1 MTAFKT
7 TSMRIRGTSVE
18 ELEEAG
24 LATDGLI
31 ESTAKLQSQI
41 KALSGVD
48 IMIDSETYKSTYQ
61 IMLEIAKVWDNI
73 SDINQ
78 AALLEAL
85 AGKRNSQVLMS
96 VIQNLDDLTGSYEAA
111 QNAAGAM
118 EEANAIAMDTIT
130 GKTKALSASWQEL
143 SGNLLDSGII
153 KWFMDLA
160 ITVVNVVNDI
170 DQATGGLAG
179 QILLSVTAASAL
191 VVVFGT
197 LRATAVAHGVT
208 ALVGAFQQLISVMT
222 AAGPVAANGAGL
234 LGLISPAG
242 RAVMAISALITVGY
256 NLYKAYRKANPTLG
270 ELREQ
275 MDDLAASCAELNQQ
289 LETNDTRIRELQS
302 LESRTLIEDEE
313 LRKLREE
320 NALLAQQLAIE
331 EGLQKAKQDQY
342 VESFLQ
348 KYQNI
353 TTNTYE
359 YEDVH
364 GNVQRGF
371 EGDIEALARKA
382 EELRELSSQIGA
394 KTAEL
399 STMSPDDSEYNKV
412 SEQLEELEKSYA
424 TLAREVEDD
433 RKRIKE
439 DVDQLPQDVAGAA
452 KELRDA
458 FELIEIDLGAFFGA
472 DAQTTTV
479 NLIHSSAFADVKKY
493 FDSLREE
500 GKLTGET
507 LNDMWAGLEDNDP
520 LKQFLS
526 TLLALNAIADI
537 TPQSL
542 QQVIDAIYGV
552 SMAAQDASMQTM
564 ALRDQIDLH
573 KGRVELLAQAQE
585 EMNDYGLISI
595 GTLEA
600 LASEYPDLN
609 KYLVQT
615 ADGYKLS
622 SGALEDYIQTQE
634 KEATMGL
641 ARAVT
646 AATEIIKYN
655 GLETDSIDQK
665 AQKLKEMLAI
675 RVAEA
680 KVAQEASKD
689 AEMLFRIYGTT
700 TPNFGNFAIEA
711 AESTLEDLNNALAAY
726 TIGNNLRVTAKD
738 AISKS
743 SSEDDPFKE
752 RIEKEI
758 KIYQHKREMD
768 VITDQEYYDFLKLKL
783 AEYEQYATKYEEEI
797 WDLKQEIFNGQR
809 EMLDDWV
816 NDQQKAAER
825 VAMTG
830 NIEGQLAIYRGVID
844 RMKKELDEAYAYG
857 LDANSDYVQNL
868 EAKIRDAAKSILDIT
883 KSVFDDFISYADDFN
898 RWDNIGED
906 LDISKIEMLRAKL
919 KSIQKLLD
927 DGTIS
932 WEDYL
937 DAYNETA
944 KSLYD
949 TQKESI
955 ETIIDLTMALIE
967 QEAEDEIEA
976 LEDQADAYDELIE
989 KKKELLEKTND
1000 EADHEREVAE
1010 LVREIS
1016 KLQSKISQLSLDD
1029 SREAAAQRAELEEEL
1044 YQKQL
1049 ELSDL
1054 QNDYALDQTLEM
1066 LDKAQEANQDTVDAE
1081 KEAIEQSVDTWVK
1094 KYEKAIDRIDND
1106 WDGLY
1111 KDLLD
1116 YQEEYRDSIDG
1127 IDSFETAWRNVE
1139 DTIID
1144 VNENIA
1150 DSISSTIKG
1159 IEDIYQAIEN
1169 VGINPGTPNLNE
1181 DGSWDGTVSGGSSS
1195 TGSNKYSSLVSSKGR
1210 SIVQKMYNNS
1220 VKAAANPSLR
1230 DTLNQQNHDYAADYY
1245 WATGDELYY
1254 NAPSGT
1260 WHIGDSYNDPFLYE
1274 VYGLKKYHTGGYV
1287 GDEGAIND
1295 REVLSVLEK
1304 GELVLT
1310 KGHQFNL
1317 KKILSDMYAI
1327 VKAMTSINLPSF
1339 STSAT
1344 SPNGNFNANVEVNIT
1359 HNGSMTD
1366 DDAKRYGSIAGDAAL
1381 KKLYAAFNKRG
1392 IR

>member
-31 ESTAKLQSQI
+31 ESTAKLQSKI

-78 AALLEAL
+78 AALLDAL

-143 SGNLLDSGII
+143 SGNLLDSDIVKG
-153 KWFMDLA
+153 FMDLA
-160 ITVVNVVNDI
+160 RAIVEGVNWIVTAGDGAIATFLAFAATVS
-170 DQATGGLAG
+170 GLATM
-179 QILLSVTAASAL
+179 LP
-191 VVVFGT
+191 
-197 LRATAVAHGVT
+197 
-208 ALVGAFQQLISVMT
+208 ALVGGFTKLKSAFDALKAAGLAAKAGPAGGALLGWVSAPHIMVAVGLITALGT
-222 AAGPVAANGAGL
+222 AAVYA
-234 LGLISPAG
+234 
-242 RAVMAISALITVGY
+242 
-256 NLYKAYRKANPTLG
+256 YKQYKKLNPTLDELKEKAADAKSALEETQSALDENRKRIVEIESLKATG
-270 ELREQ
+270 EST
-275 MDDLAASCAELNQQ
+275 LADE
-289 LETNDTRIRELQS
+289 DELQ
-302 LESRTLIEDEE
+302 R
-313 LRKLREE
+313 LREE
-320 NALLAQQLAIE
+320 NRLLAVQLQLRQDAADDAASDESAKAFEDANAFFNDVEGQYILSDNRTGGYIENATGAEALL
-331 EGLQKAKQDQY
+331 
-342 VESFLQ
+342 
-348 KYQNI
+348 
-353 TTNTYE
+353 
-359 YEDVH
+359 
-364 GNVQRGF
+364 
-371 EGDIEALARKA
+371 
-382 EELRELSSQIGA
+382 
-394 KTAEL
+394 
-399 STMSPDDSEYNKV
+399 
-412 SEQLEELEKSYA
+412 
-424 TLAREVEDD
+424 
-433 RKRIKE
+433 
-439 DVDQLPQDVAGAA
+439 
-452 KELRDA
+452 
-458 FELIEIDLGAFFGA
+458 
-472 DAQTTTV
+472 
-479 NLIHSSAFADVKKY
+479 
-493 FDSLREE
+493 
-500 GKLTGET
+500 
-507 LNDMWAGLEDNDP
+507 
-520 LKQFLS
+520 
-526 TLLALNAIADI
+526 
-537 TPQSL
+537 
-542 QQVIDAIYGV
+542 
-552 SMAAQDASMQTM
+552 
-564 ALRDQIDLH
+564 
-573 KGRVELLAQAQE
+573 
-585 EMNDYGLISI
+585 
-595 GTLEA
+595 
-600 LASEYPDLN
+600 
-609 KYLVQT
+609 
-615 ADGYKLS
+615 
-622 SGALEDYIQTQE
+622 
-634 KEATMGL
+634 
-641 ARAVT
+641 
-646 AATEIIKYN
+646 
-655 GLETDSIDQK
+655 
-665 AQKLKEMLAI
+665 
-675 RVAEA
+675 
-680 KVAQEASKD
+680 
-689 AEMLFRIYGTT
+689 
-700 TPNFGNFAIEA
+700 
-711 AESTLEDLNNALAAY
+711 
-726 TIGNNLRVTAKD
+726 
-738 AISKS
+738 
-743 SSEDDPFKE
+743 
-752 RIEKEI
+752 
-758 KIYQHKREMD
+758 
-768 VITDQEYYDFLKLKL
+768 LKL
-783 AEYEQYATKYEEEI
+783 AEYQASYDALIDATDAKDEKAIAAARERREALRSQLEETLGTLQSWKASLNVSDPEQVALGKKIQELIDQIAVGVGTTSPSELVHEVIQRDEKAYSAIMGLASKGKLTEDALIELYKGDSAVREVLDYLAKNGHISLGNLGQIADDLNNIAAAAEDTPISLSSMIDDVKDKLDTLYGAQEEMGEAGVLSLDTIQKMSSDSQLQGYLIQTANGYKLATGAVNNFKSAQIDLYTTTLNEAKVAAGNVISQQTGMAVSVGATTDEYIRQMEAIIAEERMLRSTSAVTKTKGTVKNSFTFEEARQASSTAELDEWDMILRNLKSAKTNKDQIQSLLNSYTKTKTAEGDDKHKESAELQLRKLKHQFEMNEISAEQYYDGLQNILNAYYKDSVEHQKKYAEEIMDLEEEI
-797 WDLKQEIFNGQR
+797 YNGR
-809 EMLDDWV
+809 KELLDDWI
-816 NDQQKAAER
+816 NDQNKAAER
-825 VAMTG
+825 FARAG
-830 NIEGQLAIYRGVID
+830 NVTDQLAVYKGIIAKVQSAID
-844 RMKKELDEAYAYG
+844 QAYADG
-857 LDANSDYVQNL
+857 LDANSDYVQEL
-868 EAKIRDAAKSILDIT
+868 ESQLQSAADNILELT

-937 DAYNETA
+937 DAYNEAA

-955 ETIIDLTMALIE
+955 ETIIDLTMELIE

-976 LEDQADAYDELIE
+976 LEKQADAYDELIE
-989 KKKELLEKTND
+989 KKKELLEKADD
-1000 EADHEREVAE
+1000 EADHEKKVAE
-1010 LVREIS
+1010 AVREIA

-1029 SREAAAQRAELEEEL
+1029 SREAAAQKAKLEEEL

-1049 ELSDL
+1049 ELADL
-1054 QNDYALDQTLEM
+1054 QGDYALEQTLET

-1317 KKILSDMYAI
+1317 KKILSDMYTI

>member
-61 IMLEIAKVWDNI
+61 IMLEIAQVWDRL

-143 SGNLLDSGII
+143 SGNLLNSDVVKMLLDAAKAIVEMVNAFITMGDGFFAQMTMWSAVLGGII
-153 KWFMDLA
+153 VM
-160 ITVVNVVNDI
+160 IP
-170 DQATGGLAG
+170 
-179 QILLSVTAASAL
+179 
-191 VVVFGT
+191 
-197 LRATAVAHGVT
+197 
-208 ALVGAFQQLISVMT
+208 ALVGGIEKLKVAYAGLAARAAEATVAQTAFGKLAALSAPQWALIVGALSLAAAGISVW
-222 AAGPVAANGAGL
+222 
-234 LGLISPAG
+234 
-242 RAVMAISALITVGY
+242 
-256 NLYKAYRKANPTLG
+256 YKAWKRANPTLD
-270 ELREQ
+270 ELKEKTS
-275 MDDLAASCAELNQQ
+275 AAKS
-289 LETNDTRIRELQS
+289 S
-302 LESRTLIEDEE
+302 LEE
-313 LRKLREE
+313 LRTELATNNDRILELEALKLAGSSTLVDEHELELLREE
-320 NALLAQQLAIE
+320 NRLLAEQKKLLEDDVSEAESAEASKASTEVNDFFTKSTARVWNDDDKVRHEISDGTEYEEFLHDLNEYKEAQEDLIDATKKNDEDAIRAATERRDALRQTLDGTLGKMQNWLPSLDMSDAFQAQQFKDLQRAVDEYIASVGDADSKRSLFQDIWNRPEWTMATTALTELANSGDLTYQSLVNLQETNPLVGQLLAILSQFGLIDLTNLSAFTNSIKNIPIIVQPAVSSLTQMVE
-331 EGLQKAKQDQY
+331 SIEGSVSVLSSAQKDMNELGMLSVDTLKKITDEYPSLKKYLIQTASGYKLTTGALDDFMSAQRSEYVNTFNEAKQAA
-342 VESFLQ
+342 VERINQCNQETAAINDSTEAIKKKLLWSIQAQ
-348 KYQNI
+348 KMA
-353 TTNTYE
+353 
-359 YEDVH
+359 
-364 GNVQRGF
+364 
-371 EGDIEALARKA
+371 DIEAKQAKLGGDPRGYSEASLRMLGYLDESNQVKM
-382 EELRELSSQIGA
+382 LRES
-394 KTAEL
+394 
-399 STMSPDDSEYNKV
+399 YN
-412 SEQLEELEKSYA
+412 QL
-424 TLAREVEDD
+424 
-433 RKRIKE
+433 
-439 DVDQLPQDVAGAA
+439 
-452 KELRDA
+452 
-458 FELIEIDLGAFFGA
+458 
-472 DAQTTTV
+472 
-479 NLIHSSAFADVKKY
+479 
-493 FDSLREE
+493 
-500 GKLTGET
+500 
-507 LNDMWAGLEDNDP
+507 
-520 LKQFLS
+520 
-526 TLLALNAIADI
+526 
-537 TPQSL
+537 
-542 QQVIDAIYGV
+542 
-552 SMAAQDASMQTM
+552 
-564 ALRDQIDLH
+564 
-573 KGRVELLAQAQE
+573 
-585 EMNDYGLISI
+585 
-595 GTLEA
+595 LEA
-600 LASEYPDLN
+600 EKALGEWDALSGNMRATYVDKSTSE
-609 KYLVQT
+609 
-615 ADGYKLS
+615 S
-622 SGALEDYIQTQE
+622 
-634 KEATMGL
+634 
-641 ARAVT
+641 
-646 AATEIIKYN
+646 
-655 GLETDSIDQK
+655 
-665 AQKLKEMLAI
+665 
-675 RVAEA
+675 
-680 KVAQEASKD
+680 
-689 AEMLFRIYGTT
+689 
-700 TPNFGNFAIEA
+700 
-711 AESTLEDLNNALAAY
+711 
-726 TIGNNLRVTAKD
+726 
-738 AISKS
+738 
-743 SSEDDPFKE
+743 DPYKE

-768 VITDQEYYDFLKLKL
+768 AVTDEEYYNFLKLKL

-816 NDQQKAAER
+816 DDQQKAAER

-830 NIEGQLAIYRGVID
+830 NIEGQLDIYRGVID
-844 RMKKELDEAYAYG
+844 RMKKELDEAYTYG

-937 DAYNETA
+937 DAYNEAA

-955 ETIIDLTMALIE
+955 ETIIDLTMELIE

-976 LEDQADAYDELIE
+976 LEKQADAYDELIE
-989 KKKELLEKTND
+989 KKKELLEKADD
-1000 EADHEREVAE
+1000 EADHEKKVAE
-1010 LVREIS
+1010 AVREIA

-1029 SREAAAQRAELEEEL
+1029 SREAAAQKAKLEEEL

-1049 ELSDL
+1049 ELADL
-1054 QNDYALDQTLEM
+1054 QGDYALEQTLET